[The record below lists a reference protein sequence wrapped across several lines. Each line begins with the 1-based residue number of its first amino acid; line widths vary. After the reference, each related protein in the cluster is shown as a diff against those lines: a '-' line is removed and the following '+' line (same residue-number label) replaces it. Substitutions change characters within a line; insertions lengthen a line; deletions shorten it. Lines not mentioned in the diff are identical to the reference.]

1 MLNKGDAMKKK
12 FCISIIMLMTAIIVF
27 GSFVGCRKQKEENET
42 YWNNGIHEIKVSEGT
57 ADFIKSGLSE
67 YTIVI
72 PENASLTIEKAATEI
87 VTNVQNASGIVLD
100 VVKEPQGKT
109 DKIISVGNTK
119 AAKDAD
125 ALPLSV
131 SEKLG
136 DLGVRVYTKNSNVY
150 LLGNTDN
157 GSLYS
162 VYTWLH
168 YQLGFETY
176 GVDEVALMS
185 DVENLKLKEMDIVDV
200 PDIPYMQSTYGFTD
214 YNATFR
220 DRMRMPDL
228 IFMPVNGDTWHNSF
242 SYIDPD
248 TYSYKKE
255 WFSDDRTQLCY
266 TAHGNE
272 AQLSGM
278 IDVVLEKIKEIL
290 TQEPAK
296 THITITHEDSATWC
310 TCATCSALKEKY
322 GTDAV
327 SVIRFCNQVSRTL
340 NKWFETESGKP
351 YKRDLQIAFFAY
363 HATEPAPAKY
373 DEKEEKYVPIDE
385 TVVCDDNVG
394 VIYAPISA
402 TYQKNFSSEYNK
414 DYKKI
419 FDGWGAVTK
428 NIYMWTYSTNFHYY
442 LVPTNTYNSM
452 QYNYRLWAS
461 GGVVWLLDQAQFNN
475 PQSTGFSAL
484 KLYLNTKLRWN
495 VNENINDLTDA
506 FFANYFGPAA
516 ESMRKYFEEFRAHS
530 QYLEDEMNYI
540 GNCYLEPLDQKY
552 WPKTLLER
560 WIGYC
565 DQAIEDLEA
574 LKEKDPILYKIYRD
588 NIVLESISPRY
599 LLLDLWSNRFGE
611 SELKDMRNQFR
622 NDCLACEITQYA
634 EKVPISDLWSKWGI

>member
-12 FCISIIMLMTAIIVF
+12 FYISIIMLMTAIIVF
-27 GSFVGCRKQKEENET
+27 GSFAGCRKQKEENEN

-57 ADFIKSGLSE
+57 ADFIKNGLSE

-87 VTNVQNASGIVLD
+87 VMNVQNASGIVLN

-109 DKIISVGNTK
+109 DKIISVGNTN
-119 AAKDAD
+119 AAKGAD
-125 ALPLSV
+125 ALPLSA

-136 DLGVRVYTKNSNVY
+136 DFGVRVYTKNGNVY

-162 VYTWLH
+162 VYAWLH

-214 YNATFR
+214 YNATLR
-220 DRMRMPDL
+220 DRMRMPDM
-228 IFMPVNGDTWHNSF
+228 IFMPVNGATWHNSF

-248 TYSYKKE
+248 TYRHKKE

-266 TAHGNE
+266 TAHGSE

-278 IDVVLEKIKEIL
+278 IDVVVGKIKEIL

-310 TCATCSALKEKY
+310 TCAACSALKEKY

-351 YKRDLQIAFFAY
+351 YKRDLKIAFFAY

-373 DEKEEKYVPIDE
+373 NEKAKKYEPIDE

-394 VIYAPISA
+394 VIYAPINA
-402 TYQKNFSSEYNK
+402 TYQKDFSSEDNK

-419 FDGWGAVTK
+419 FDGWDAVAK
-428 NIYMWTYSTNFHYY
+428 NLYMWTYSTNFHYY

-461 GGVVWLLDQAQFNN
+461 GGVVWLLDQAQYNN

-516 ESMRKYFEEFRAHS
+516 ESMRKYFEEFRVHS

-540 GNCYLEPLDQKY
+540 GNCYLEPLEQKY

-565 DQAIEDLEA
+565 NQAIEDLEA
-574 LKEKDPILYKIYRD
+574 LQEKDPILYKIYRD